1 MNSVDICVLVSWAII
16 SNILVPGMFLFSSGI
31 YIGEKVIRVYKIEFS
46 VMSQRVI
53 MHAATKCH
61 VSSCSWKEWCI
72 RHVLFADLALVF
84 HVYVHRP
91 VFACPDMV
99 LLIIQLGLSDS
110 ICSMS
115 STTPR
120 RAVGSASRTTTSAA
134 GSQSRPMPMLQ
145 IRRGHRQTK
154 EQLLPKTVRER
165 DTLHANFFLSILSSG
180 IIYIYIYTHTHHI
193 YI

>member
-165 DTLHANFFLSILSSG
+165 DTLHANFSSLFCHQALF
-180 IIYIYIYTHTHHI
+180 IYIYTHTHHI